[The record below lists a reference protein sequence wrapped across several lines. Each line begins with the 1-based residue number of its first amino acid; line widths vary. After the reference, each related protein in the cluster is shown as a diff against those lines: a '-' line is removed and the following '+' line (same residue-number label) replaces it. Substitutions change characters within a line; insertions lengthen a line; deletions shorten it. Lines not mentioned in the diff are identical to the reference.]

1 MSVRCLHLNFVPS
14 SAPSSSIP
22 APYQRTHLALAPT
35 RGPGRP
41 ACRALRANPSLP
53 TQLFPP
59 SRSLSLFVSVWCFK
73 SVFIN
78 LYLLL
83 SDTHRI
89 THSNLNGE
97 KGDCHF
103 PIYHCLSSC
112 RFYIPL
118 FTFSLP
124 HWLRPSQLSRMALDE
139 VQAPTL
145 TNMPLFFRGLS
156 LYSDKHK

>member
-14 SAPSSSIP
+14 SAPSSSIS

-59 SRSLSLFVSVWCFK
+59 SRSLSLFVSVSCFR

-83 SDTHRI
+83 SDTHQI
-89 THSNLNGE
+89 THSNLSGD

-103 PIYHCLSSC
+103 PIYHCLSS
-112 RFYIPL
+112 RRLYFPL

-139 VQAPTL
+139 AQAPTL
-145 TNMPLFFRGLS
+145 TNMPFFFRGLS

>member
-22 APYQRTHLALAPT
+22 APYQQTHLALAPT

-59 SRSLSLFVSVWCFK
+59 SRFLSLFVPVSCFT

-78 LYLLL
+78 LYLLV
-83 SDTHRI
+83 SDTTELPTVMSMVKKETVTSPSTTAFHHADFI
-89 THSNLNGE
+89 SPYL
-97 KGDCHF
+97 HF
-103 PIYHCLSSC
+103 HYRTGSGPPSSPGWRWMKYKPPHLQTCLFSS
-112 RFYIPL
+112 
-118 FTFSLP
+118 
-124 HWLRPSQLSRMALDE
+124 E
-139 VQAPTL
+139 
-145 TNMPLFFRGLS
+145 GS
-156 LYSDKHK
+156 LYSEVHK